1 MTRPHAPNHDW
12 DLVKTI
18 AGEAFDLPDDQRAD
32 FIARRCAQRQ
42 DLLDQVR
49 DLIGVAR
56 TRTSILDA
64 GGIPADMLAAALD
77 IAPVVEGSRI
87 GRYVLG
93 PALGSGGMGTV
104 HQAFDTS
111 LSRTVALKF
120 LSHGVASPRARRRF
134 ETEAR
139 SLARLDH
146 PAIARIFEAGV
157 HVAEGSPVSVPFIAM
172 EFVPEART
180 LDAWMREH
188 RPSLRD
194 TLAMFAAICD
204 AVHHGHQQGVLHL
217 DLKPSNILVGKDNA
231 PKIIDFGVARLRSDA
246 DAATI
251 AAVTAT
257 RPDLGGT
264 PAYMPPEAFDGASPS
279 LDTRAD
285 IFALGAI
292 MYELLAG
299 IHPRETPSLSMQE
312 AAAFVRDRVPAPLAG
327 RRRDCKGDI
336 DTVVHAALDPDRAKR
351 YQSAAELAADLRR
364 ILEHRPIVARP
375 VSFARHIALFARRRK
390 AIAAAT
396 VIAALGLGAG
406 FVALQTGLSRA
417 RASEAVARDEA
428 DRARRSSQFI
438 MGLLRAADPFAGES
452 PLTAAPDW
460 SGWNNPWPPVGEPD
474 KAPSIGDLLAAGV
487 DRLEVAFPGDLQMQ
501 ADMAVTLAE
510 TAEALA
516 DRRADKMLQRAAD
529 ALSAVHGP
537 DHPRTLVARHR
548 FHAWQMLRGTP
559 IPIETLETHV
569 ATIRAVAADNRPLLN
584 SAAALCMQSMVS
596 AGRRDDA
603 LALAASVRADLAR
616 GNDDDPLLLA
626 ADVTTLD
633 YTISKPQQAAAA
645 LDRIPDLLA
654 RAKQLDAGAG
664 LNTLNVLFHQQR
676 WQREV
681 GRFAE
686 AAATIRRGAELATR
700 VHGNRN
706 KGMYEWWSELYFVA
720 LLLKDYPLAEEAA
733 RSQVA
738 VAQGML
744 GPRSM
749 YTTKAN
755 GRLSRALLSQGVRL
769 EEAQRAARQAVDG
782 APELLEAGDA
792 WAIFHESLWAWSIRL
807 QGDWAKALDIL
818 RHRMAVETAAGRPAA
833 VDWAELVR
841 WAELAQGEMDGAL
854 ARGDWTSR
862 ESDIRMAVERAELHA
877 SRMSPDWPTVT
888 LVEAARARFETE
900 RAKPR

>member
-1 MTRPHAPNHDW
+1 MTRPHTSNHDW

-32 FIARRCAQRQ
+32 FIARRCAERQ

-49 DLIGVAR
+49 DLIGVAG

-64 GGIPADMLAAALD
+64 GGIPVDMLAAALD
-77 IAPVVEGSRI
+77 IAPVVEGARI
-87 GRYVLG
+87 GRYVIGPPLG
-93 PALGSGGMGTV
+93 TGGMGTV

-120 LSHGVASPRARRRF
+120 LTHGVASPRARRRF
-134 ETEAR
+134 EVEAR

-157 HVAEGSPVSVPFIAM
+157 HVAEGNPVSVPFIAM

-180 LDAWMREH
+180 LDAWMRDR
-188 RPSLRD
+188 RPALRD

-204 AVHHGHQQGVLHL
+204 AVHHGHQHGVLHL
-217 DLKPSNILVGKDNA
+217 DLKPSNILVGKDDA

-246 DAATI
+246 DAA
-251 AAVTAT
+251 ATAT

-264 PAYMPPEAFDGASPS
+264 PAYMPPEAFENASPA

-292 MYELLAG
+292 MYEVLAG
-299 IHPRETPSLSMQE
+299 THPRDNPSLSMQQ
-312 AAAFVRDRVPAPLAG
+312 AAAFVRDRAPEKLSS

-336 DTVVHAALDPDRAKR
+336 ETVVHAALDPDRAKR

-375 VSFARHIALFARRRK
+375 VSFARHVALFARRRK

-438 MGLLRAADPFAGES
+438 MGMLRAANPFAGES
-452 PLTAAPDW
+452 ILTAAPDW
-460 SGWNNPWPPVGEPD
+460 SGWNDPWPPVGDPD
-474 KAPSIGDLLAAGV
+474 KAPSIGDLLAAGM
-487 DRLEVAFPGDLQMQ
+487 DRLEVAFPGDLQLQ
-501 ADMAVTLAE
+501 ADMAITLAE

-516 DRRADKMLQRAAD
+516 DRRGDMMLHRAAD

-537 DHPRTLVARHR
+537 DHPRTLVARHL
-548 FHAWQMLRGTP
+548 FHSWQVLQGNP
-559 IPIETLETHV
+559 IPIETLEAHLS
-569 ATIRAVAADNRPLLN
+569 TIRAVAADNRPLLN
-584 SAAALCMQSMVS
+584 SAAALCMELMVR

-616 GNDDDPLLLA
+616 GHDDDQSLLS
-626 ADVTTLD
+626 ADITTLD
-633 YTISKPQQAAAA
+633 YTVSNPQEAAAA

-654 RAKQLDAGAG
+654 RAKHLDAGAG
-664 LNTLNVLFHQQR
+664 LNTLKVLFHQQR
-676 WQREV
+676 WQREA
-681 GRFAE
+681 GRITD
-686 AAATIRRGAELATR
+686 AAATLRRGAELATR

-706 KGMYEWWSELYFVA
+706 KGMYEWWTELYFVA

-733 RSQVA
+733 RNQVA
-738 VAQGML
+738 IAQGML

-755 GRLSRALLSQGVRL
+755 GRLARALLSQGVRL
-769 EEAQRAARQAVDG
+769 EEAQRAARQAVDS
-782 APELLEAGDA
+782 APELLEAGDG
-792 WAIFHESLWAWSIRL
+792 WAIFHECLWAWSIRL
-807 QGDWAKALDIL
+807 QGDWAKGLDIL
-818 RHRMAVETAAGRPAA
+818 RHRMTVETAAGRPAA

-888 LVEAARARFETE
+888 LVEAARARFEAE
-900 RAKPR
+900 LARRR

>member
-32 FIARRCAQRQ
+32 FIATRCAERQ

-49 DLIGVAR
+49 DLIGIAR

-120 LSHGVASPRARRRF
+120 LSHGVTSPRARRRF

-194 TLAMFAAICD
+194 TLAMFASICD

-217 DLKPSNILVGKDNA
+217 DLKPSNILVGKDDA

-299 IHPRETPSLSMQE
+299 THPRETSSLSMQE

-375 VSFARHIALFARRRK
+375 VSFARHVALFARRRK

-417 RASEAVARDEA
+417 RASEAIARDEA

-438 MGLLRAADPFAGES
+438 MGMLRAANPFAGES
-452 PLTAAPDW
+452 LLTAAPDW
-460 SGWNNPWPPVGEPD
+460 SGWNDPWPPVGEPD
-474 KAPSIGDLLAAGV
+474 RAPSIGDLLAAGM

-501 ADMAVTLAE
+501 ADMAITLAE

-516 DRRADKMLQRAAD
+516 DRRADLLLERAVA
-529 ALSAVHGP
+529 ALSAAHGP
-537 DHPRTLVARHR
+537 DHPRTLVARHLL
-548 FHAWQMLRGTP
+548 FNWQAIKGAPPPL
-559 IPIETLETHV
+559 ETLDRHIS
-569 ATIRAVAADNRPLLN
+569 TIRSLASDNRPLLS
-584 SAAALCMQSMVS
+584 SAVTLSMRLMVN
-596 AGRRDDA
+596 AGRLDDA
-603 LALAASVRADLAR
+603 IALGTAVRADLAR
-616 GNDDDPLLLA
+616 GHDDDPTLLN
-626 ADVTTLD
+626 ADLSFLDTTLAGPE
-633 YTISKPQQAAAA
+633 SAAKA
-645 LDRIPDLLA
+645 LERIPELLA
-654 RAKQLDAGAG
+654 RSKRLDAGEG
-664 LNTLNVLFHQQR
+664 LHTLSVLFHQQR
-676 WQREV
+676 WQREA
-681 GRFAE
+681 GRLAE
-686 AAATIRRGAELATR
+686 AAATIRHGAELATR
-700 VHGNRN
+700 VHGSRN
-706 KGMYEWWSELYFVA
+706 KGMYEWWTNLYFVA
-720 LLLKDYPLAEEAA
+720 LILKDYPLAEEAA
-733 RSQVA
+733 RQQVA

-744 GPRSM
+744 GPRSL

-755 GRLSRALLSQGVRL
+755 GRLARALLSQGVRL

-782 APELLEAGDA
+782 APELLEAGDG

-818 RHRMAVETAAGRPAA
+818 RQRMAVETAAGRPAT

-862 ESDIRMAVERAELHA
+862 EPDIRAAVERAERHA
-877 SRMSPDWPTVT
+877 SRMPPDWPSVP
-888 LVEAARARFETE
+888 LVQAARARYDAE